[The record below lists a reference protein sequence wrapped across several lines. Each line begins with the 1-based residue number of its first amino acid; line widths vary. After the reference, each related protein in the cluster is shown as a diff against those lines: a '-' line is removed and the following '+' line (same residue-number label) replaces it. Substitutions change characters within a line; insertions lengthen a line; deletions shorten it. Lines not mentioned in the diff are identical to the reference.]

1 MSLHNVRYAT
11 LLILTLVTTMAC
23 QDTCKST
30 LCDIDCP
37 DIPDMVGEPYVDLPD
52 VVPIPDVVPD
62 EEPDIP
68 DVVEPLPRYR
78 CPCQD
83 MRFYE
88 VCAPDDDLA
97 MLEAQRLCR
106 LIDPTCDC
114 WDGCE
119 LIGWCE

>member
-1 MSLHNVRYAT
+1 MKH
-11 LLILTLVTTMAC
+11 LLYVIGLTLVTSSAC
-23 QDTCKST
+23 HDTRKSCY
-30 LCDIDCP
+30 CDTDCP
-37 DIPDMVGEPYVDLPD
+37 EVFTDLTVEHLEDIAQELDTFGESVSE
-52 VVPIPDVVPD
+52 PIEDPTS
-62 EEPDIP
+62 
-68 DVVEPLPRYR
+68 PLPRYR

-106 LIDPTCDC
+106 LVDPDCDC